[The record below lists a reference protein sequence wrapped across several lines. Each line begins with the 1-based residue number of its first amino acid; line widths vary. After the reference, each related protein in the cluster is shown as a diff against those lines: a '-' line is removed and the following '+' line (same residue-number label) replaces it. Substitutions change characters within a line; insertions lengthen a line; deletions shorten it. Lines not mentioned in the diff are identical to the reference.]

1 MKLKKFVSVLTTVVM
16 MLGMIIS
23 LPASK
28 ATLGNPLSALSGL
41 FEVTPYS
48 VNAAGTMRR
57 PCSAESPMWI
67 VHIDSWNYA
76 DPEKIIDLIPDDVLP
91 YVVFNISLSI
101 NWNHETNKW
110 LMIQNG
116 YECAKSWLKTCADR
130 GVWTMIQ
137 PSSGGQSHFPDY
149 DKSGNIVDF
158 INKDQFVSSSGGDLD
173 NTIYGEFFRDYPNFI
188 GYNYCEQFWG
198 FEQQGD
204 FPITPVQRYEHFA
217 QLLKLCNKYGGY
229 LDISWCANQWSPN
242 INPIAMLKRV
252 PSWEESCRLYSDN
265 LILEEK
271 YTQASYIAD
280 VESTVYGAYI
290 SGYCGNFGIR
300 YDETGWTDSTWSGT
314 GVSSKDQYRLST
326 GLPIHLERMALNGAT
341 VIDGPELVWADDFK
355 ELWPSAD
362 SEGYTTRKW
371 DMYDQYQNTVIDM
384 FRKVQ
389 DGTIRIP
396 DRKEV
401 IERTKVVIIQDVNS
415 GSNDDKYSTY
425 PSLFEGLY
433 RMPGDG
439 NLKDNHNLYKSTGRY
454 QTIPTVYAL
463 KDDLAKSI
471 PVQVK
476 QSEIASRWSTIA
488 AKQDEFN
495 KLYASEYWGNCY
507 VGRNENTWI
516 AYNPYKDGTAA
527 GGVMLLKY
535 NTCKEVDMSFTAYGS
550 GIMNEYSD
558 HIDFY
563 LNNYDEDAKTTLK
576 TTTIK
581 ISGCSSEPNI
591 KIQKDR
597 GFNQTLS
604 DISSSYSNG
613 TYTITVKH
621 NGPVDLSVSC
631 CGNEI
636 GRQIFYQT
644 AKLVEPLFPD
654 FYEGERQ
661 YEGEFFDYKN
671 IEGNVTNGCGSGTD
685 NFWGQGFMK
694 FGVNSN
700 AAVKDTVS
708 TEKSGTFN
716 MTLRY
721 SVTSDT
727 NNVDLYVNGSK
738 VNTLSLSKGSS
749 LSDWKTISQQI
760 TLNKGDNKIELKAN
774 AALPSTLYIDCFIL
788 NGDFG
793 DTEPQ
798 ILNGTLIKNLTVTD
812 TLNAGNWSINDNGD
826 FNIGSTLFGDRDF
839 TVTALPSNLISA
851 EVIKTACDS
860 KLVTTDLG
868 SFTAGDNITVYVAMD
883 SRVTEILPL
892 WLNSWTK
899 TNFTMK
905 TSNDLTLELFKK
917 NVGAGEIVT
926 LGTNGGNG
934 NSVNYV
940 VLAINQQNI
949 IKGDVNFD
957 GVINSFDIVAVR
969 RGLISGFENDL
980 SVDAADVNL
989 NGQVDEDDLKQ
1000 LQDFILGKRKEFT
1013 LSEITITPDNY
1024 MNQIRENI
1032 LENEPSEAIIEK
1044 SGTEYGTYEKKTI
1057 YSNVCKRNKSF
1068 NVLLPA
1074 GYTSSK
1080 KYPVMYVLHGYW
1092 GNEDSLLDA
1101 GDVSLRLRQ
1110 IIGNAISDG
1119 EAEDMIVVFP
1129 DIYASETQ
1137 DKCDGLDAKNN
1148 AAYDNFINL
1157 LIKEIMPYMEQN
1169 YSVKVG
1175 RENTAI
1181 TGFSMGGRESLYIG
1195 FSRPDLFSY
1204 VGAMC
1209 PAPGLTTDLLS
1220 DSELKFDEI
1229 KPYLLMVSA
1238 GSNDQIVWSTP
1249 VEYHEAMLKND
1260 TNHIW
1265 HYVSGGDH
1273 GGYTI
1278 RPHMYNFVRAV
1289 FKIAE

>member
-1 MKLKKFVSVLTTVVM
+1 
-16 MLGMIIS
+16 
-23 LPASK
+23 
-28 ATLGNPLSALSGL
+28 
-41 FEVTPYS
+41 
-48 VNAAGTMRR
+48 
-57 PCSAESPMWI
+57 
-67 VHIDSWNYA
+67 
-76 DPEKIIDLIPDDVLP
+76 
-91 YVVFNISLSI
+91 
-101 NWNHETNKW
+101 
-110 LMIQNG
+110 
-116 YECAKSWLKTCADR
+116 
-130 GVWTMIQ
+130 
-137 PSSGGQSHFPDY
+137 
-149 DKSGNIVDF
+149 
-158 INKDQFVSSSGGDLD
+158 
-173 NTIYGEFFRDYPNFI
+173 
-188 GYNYCEQFWG
+188 
-198 FEQQGD
+198 
-204 FPITPVQRYEHFA
+204 
-217 QLLKLCNKYGGY
+217 
-229 LDISWCANQWSPN
+229 
-242 INPIAMLKRV
+242 
-252 PSWEESCRLYSDN
+252 
-265 LILEEK
+265 
-271 YTQASYIAD
+271 
-280 VESTVYGAYI
+280 
-290 SGYCGNFGIR
+290 
-300 YDETGWTDSTWSGT
+300 
-314 GVSSKDQYRLST
+314 
-326 GLPIHLERMALNGAT
+326 
-341 VIDGPELVWADDFK
+341 
-355 ELWPSAD
+355 
-362 SEGYTTRKW
+362 
-371 DMYDQYQNTVIDM
+371 
-384 FRKVQ
+384 
-389 DGTIRIP
+389 
-396 DRKEV
+396 
-401 IERTKVVIIQDVNS
+401 
-415 GSNDDKYSTY
+415 
-425 PSLFEGLY
+425 
-433 RMPGDG
+433 
-439 NLKDNHNLYKSTGRY
+439 
-454 QTIPTVYAL
+454 
-463 KDDLAKSI
+463 
-471 PVQVK
+471 
-476 QSEIASRWSTIA
+476 
-488 AKQDEFN
+488 
-495 KLYASEYWGNCY
+495 
-507 VGRNENTWI
+507 
-516 AYNPYKDGTAA
+516 
-527 GGVMLLKY
+527 
-535 NTCKEVDMSFTAYGS
+535 
-550 GIMNEYSD
+550 
-558 HIDFY
+558 
-563 LNNYDEDAKTTLK
+563 
-576 TTTIK
+576 
-581 ISGCSSEPNI
+581 
-591 KIQKDR
+591 
-597 GFNQTLS
+597 
-604 DISSSYSNG
+604 
-613 TYTITVKH
+613 
-621 NGPVDLSVSC
+621 
-631 CGNEI
+631 
-636 GRQIFYQT
+636 
-644 AKLVEPLFPD
+644 
-654 FYEGERQ
+654 
-661 YEGEFFDYKN
+661 
-671 IEGNVTNGCGSGTD
+671 
-685 NFWGQGFMK
+685 
-694 FGVNSN
+694 
-700 AAVKDTVS
+700 
-708 TEKSGTFN
+708 

-774 AALPSTLYIDCFIL
+774 AALPSTLYIDCFTL

-793 DTEPQ
+793 DTEPK

-812 TLNAGNWSINDNGD
+812 TLNAANWSINDSGN

-940 VLAINQQNI
+940 VLAINQQSI

-957 GVINSFDIVAVR
+957 GVINSFDIIAVR

-1024 MNQIRENI
+1024 MNQIRADI

-1101 GDVSLRLRQ
+1101 
-1110 IIGNAISDG
+1110 
-1119 EAEDMIVVFP
+1119 
-1129 DIYASETQ
+1129 
-1137 DKCDGLDAKNN
+1137 KNN

-1175 RENTAI
+1175 RGNTAI

-1195 FSRPDLFSY
+1195 FSRPDLFGY

-1209 PAPGLTTDLLS
+1209 PAPGLTTDLLF
-1220 DSELKFDEI
+1220 DSELKFDDI

-1265 HYVSGGDH
+1265 HYVLGGDH